1 MNTVNNMYIIPSLVI
16 IGHDMNKGGI
26 IFKGMTMNKKK
37 RLINRNH
44 ILLFS
49 FLFGFWL
56 ILSPRI
62 NVESV
67 IIGLGASLLVV
78 YFSKSYITD
87 EGELSFFNIRN
98 IINVLTYLFRLLIEI
113 VKSNIHVA
121 KIVLSLDMPIK
132 PQFVR
137 VPVKPKKDF
146 YKVLYGNS
154 ITLTPGT
161 LTVDII
167 GDEYI
172 VHALTDDAA
181 EDLKNSII
189 EKHILSIEGGKQ

>member
-1 MNTVNNMYIIPSLVI
+1 
-16 IGHDMNKGGI
+16 
-26 IFKGMTMNKKK
+26 MNKKK
-37 RLINRNH
+37 RSINRNQL
-44 ILLFS
+44 LLFS

-56 ILSPRI
+56 VLSPRI
-62 NVESV
+62 NIES
-67 IIGLGASLLVV
+67 IAIGLLASLMVT

-87 EGELSFFNIRN
+87 EGELSFFNVRN
-98 IINVLTYLFRLLIEI
+98 IKNVLTYIFRLLIEI

-121 KIVLSLDMPIK
+121 KIVLSPTMPIS

-137 VPVKPKKDF
+137 VPVRPKKDF

-167 GDEYI
+167 GGEYI

-189 EKHILSIEGGKQ
+189 ERHILSIEGGKQ

>member
-1 MNTVNNMYIIPSLVI
+1 
-16 IGHDMNKGGI
+16 
-26 IFKGMTMNKKK
+26 MNKKK
-37 RLINRNH
+37 RFINRNY
-44 ILLFS
+44 ILLFG
-49 FLFGFWL
+49 FLLGFWL

-62 NVESV
+62 SVES
-67 IIGLGASLLVV
+67 ISIGVLASLMVT

-87 EGELSFFNIRN
+87 EGELSFFSVKNIK
-98 IINVLTYLFRLLIEI
+98 NVFTYISRLLIEI

-121 KIVLSLDMPIK
+121 KIVLSPSMPIS

-181 EDLKNSII
+181 ADLNNSII